1 MQGLD
6 RRNWGGRKLGLGGGE
21 ERGRKWGR
29 ERKEERKR
37 RKGKLVFLHLQQQA
51 AMNILGLNRENT
63 VGLCRGSNKKGKNV
77 VASPNLD
84 VGREGEKSAFN
95 SWL

>member
-1 MQGLD
+1 L
-6 RRNWGGRKLGLGGGE
+6 RPRE
-21 ERGRKWGR
+21 E
-29 ERKEERKR
+29 EKEKK
-37 RKGKLVFLHLQQQA
+37 KGKV
-51 AMNILGLNRENT
+51 GLSSPPTAGSNEHIGAERENT